1 MTNTTLAELIKSY
14 PNDSDLGGEIR
25 KLLEFQVIE
34 ETNRNNIQLPEV
46 DRVTRLEVI
55 NHAKNS
61 MQVGRLL
68 TVWKEMGDFEDI
80 DFDLQDNGR
89 TLKIF
94 LK

>member
-1 MTNTTLAELIKSY
+1 MTNTTIAELIKLH
-14 PNDSDLGGEIR
+14 PNDSDLGGVIR
-25 KLLEFQVIE
+25 KLLEFQVSE
-34 ETNRNNIQLPEV
+34 ETRRNNIQLPEV

-80 DFDLQDNGR
+80 DFDLQDNGK

-94 LK
+94 LN

>member
-34 ETNRNNIQLPEV
+34 ETKRNNIQLPEV

-94 LK
+94 LN

>member
-61 MQVGRLL
+61 MQVGRL
-68 TVWKEMGDFEDI
+68 
-80 DFDLQDNGR
+80 
-89 TLKIF
+89 
-94 LK
+94 